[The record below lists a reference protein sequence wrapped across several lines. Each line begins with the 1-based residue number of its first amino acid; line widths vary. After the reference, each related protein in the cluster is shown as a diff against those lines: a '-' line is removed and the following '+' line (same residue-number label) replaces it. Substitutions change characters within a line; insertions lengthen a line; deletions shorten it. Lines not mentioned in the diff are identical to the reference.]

1 MLKPPSK
8 MRAQTESL
16 TALIRTP
23 MNQHALCRYSE
34 FIRDNILG
42 VVANTFP
49 LFSSQ
54 FADEQLE
61 RMVDDFVVIHG
72 ASEPE
77 FHHIA
82 TEFVQFL
89 QQKAPQDSSSISAD
103 QMALL
108 EYEWVAFNVE
118 IDTLVAAF
126 TSSPNPIF
134 EENQVLQLNPTLKL
148 LEVPFLLH
156 QDSVTFLIDMRHP
169 VFYGVFRNSQ
179 HHVISQKLREVDVA
193 LIQLLQQ
200 QPNLTLAQLQQM
212 IAQQLAGFSFMEW
225 AQHFSELG
233 FVSVRPSGEKL

>member
-1 MLKPPSK
+1 MLNPPSK

-61 RMVDDFVVIHG
+61 RMVDDFVVMHG

-89 QQKAPQDSSSISAD
+89 QQKVHQDSSSISAD

-156 QDSVTFLIDMRHP
+156 QDSVTFLTDRRHP

-212 IAQQLAGFSFMEW
+212 IAQQLARFSFMEW

-233 FVSVRPSGEKL
+233 LVSVRPSGEKL

>member
-1 MLKPPSK
+1 MLNPPNK
-8 MRAQTESL
+8 MRARTESL

-61 RMVDDFVVIHG
+61 RMVDDFVVMHG

-89 QQKAPQDSSSISAD
+89 QQKSHQDSSSISAD

-126 TSSPNPIF
+126 TSSSNPIF

-148 LEVPFLLH
+148 VEVPFLLH
-156 QDSVTFLIDMRHP
+156 QDSVTFLTDRRHP
-169 VFYGVFRNSQ
+169 VFYCVFRNSQ

-212 IAQQLAGFSFMEW
+212 IAQQLARFSFMEW

-233 FVSVRPSGEKL
+233 LVSVRPSGEKL

>member
-1 MLKPPSK
+1 MLNPPSK

-61 RMVDDFVVIHG
+61 RMVDDFVVMHG

-89 QQKAPQDSSSISAD
+89 SAES
-103 QMALL
+103 ASRL
-108 EYEWVAFNVE
+108 
-118 IDTLVAAF
+118 
-126 TSSPNPIF
+126 
-134 EENQVLQLNPTLKL
+134 
-148 LEVPFLLH
+148 
-156 QDSVTFLIDMRHP
+156 
-169 VFYGVFRNSQ
+169 
-179 HHVISQKLREVDVA
+179 
-193 LIQLLQQ
+193 
-200 QPNLTLAQLQQM
+200 
-212 IAQQLAGFSFMEW
+212 
-225 AQHFSELG
+225 
-233 FVSVRPSGEKL
+233 

>member
-1 MLKPPSK
+1 MLNPPSK
-8 MRAQTESL
+8 MCAQTESL

-61 RMVDDFVVIHG
+61 RMVDDFVVMHG

-89 QQKAPQDSSSISAD
+89 QQKVHQDSSSISAD

-156 QDSVTFLIDMRHP
+156 QDSVTFLTDRRHL

-212 IAQQLAGFSFMEW
+212 IAQQLARFSFMEW

-233 FVSVRPSGEKL
+233 LVSVRPSGEKL

>member
-1 MLKPPSK
+1 M
-8 MRAQTESL
+8 
-16 TALIRTP
+16 
-23 MNQHALCRYSE
+23 
-34 FIRDNILG
+34 
-42 VVANTFP
+42 
-49 LFSSQ
+49 
-54 FADEQLE
+54 
-61 RMVDDFVVIHG
+61 HG

-89 QQKAPQDSSSISAD
+89 QQKLHQGSCSISTEHLT
-103 QMALL
+103 LL

-118 IDTLVAAF
+118 IDALVAAF
-126 TSSPNPIF
+126 TPSLNPVSN
-134 EENQVLQLNPTLKL
+134 EKHVLQLNPTLRL
-148 LEVPFLLH
+148 VEVPFLLH
-156 QDSVTFLIDMRHP
+156 QGSVTFLTDRRHP

-212 IAQQLAGFSFMEW
+212 IAQQLTRFSFMEW

-233 FVSVRPSGEKL
+233 LVSVRPSGETL

>member
-1 MLKPPSK
+1 MLNPPSK

-61 RMVDDFVVIHG
+61 RMVDDFVVMHG

-89 QQKAPQDSSSISAD
+89 QQKAHQDSSSISAD
-103 QMALL
+103 QKALL

-118 IDTLVAAF
+118 IETLVAAF

-148 LEVPFLLH
+148 VEVPFLLH
-156 QDSVTFLIDMRHP
+156 QDSVTFLTDRRHR

-200 QPNLTLAQLQQM
+200 QPNLTLAQLQQI
-212 IAQQLAGFSFMEW
+212 IAQQLARFSFMEW

-233 FVSVRPSGEKL
+233 LVSVRPSGEKL

>member
-1 MLKPPSK
+1 MLNPPSK
-8 MRAQTESL
+8 MRAQTEYL

-61 RMVDDFVVIHG
+61 RMVDDFVVMHG

-89 QQKAPQDSSSISAD
+89 QQKAHQDSSFISAD
-103 QMALL
+103 QKALL

-118 IDTLVAAF
+118 IDTLVAALN
-126 TSSPNPIF
+126 SSSNPIL
-134 EENQVLQLNPTLKL
+134 EQNQVLQLNPTLKL

-156 QDSVTFLIDMRHP
+156 QDSVTFLTDRRHP
-169 VFYGVFRNSQ
+169 VFYGVFRNLQ

-212 IAQQLAGFSFMEW
+212 IAQQLARFSFMEW

-233 FVSVRPSGEKL
+233 LVSVRPSGEKL

>member
-1 MLKPPSK
+1 MLNPPSK

-61 RMVDDFVVIHG
+61 RMVDDFVVMHG

-89 QQKAPQDSSSISAD
+89 QQKAHQDSSFISAD
-103 QMALL
+103 QKALL

-118 IDTLVAAF
+118 IDTLVAALN
-126 TSSPNPIF
+126 SSSNPIL
-134 EENQVLQLNPTLKL
+134 EQNQVLQLNPTLKL

-156 QDSVTFLIDMRHP
+156 QDSVTFLTDRRHP
-169 VFYGVFRNSQ
+169 VFYGVFRNLQ

-212 IAQQLAGFSFMEW
+212 IAQQLARFSFMEW

-233 FVSVRPSGEKL
+233 LVSVRPSGEKL

>member
-1 MLKPPSK
+1 MLNPPSK
-8 MRAQTESL
+8 MRAQIESL

-61 RMVDDFVVIHG
+61 RMVDDFVVMHG

-89 QQKAPQDSSSISAD
+89 QQKVHQDSSSISAD

-126 TSSPNPIF
+126 TSSSNPIF
-134 EENQVLQLNPTLKL
+134 EESQVLQLNPTLKL
-148 LEVPFLLH
+148 VEVPFLLH
-156 QDSVTFLIDMRHP
+156 QDSVTFLTDRSHP

-200 QPNLTLAQLQQM
+200 RPNLTLAQLQQM
-212 IAQQLAGFSFMEW
+212 IAQQLARFSFMEW
-225 AQHFSELG
+225 AHHFSELG
-233 FVSVRPSGEKL
+233 LVSVRP

>member
-1 MLKPPSK
+1 MLNPPNK

-61 RMVDDFVVIHG
+61 RMVDDFVVMHG

-89 QQKAPQDSSSISAD
+89 QQKVHPDSSSISAD

-126 TSSPNPIF
+126 TSSSNPIL
-134 EENQVLQLNPTLKL
+134 EQNQVLQLNPTLRL

-156 QDSVTFLIDMRHP
+156 QDSVTFLTDRRHP

-212 IAQQLAGFSFMEW
+212 IAQQLARFSFMEW
-225 AQHFSELG
+225 AQHFNELG
-233 FVSVRPSGEKL
+233 LVSVRPSGEKL

>member
-1 MLKPPSK
+1 MLNPPSK
-8 MRAQTESL
+8 MCAQTESL

-61 RMVDDFVVIHG
+61 RMVDDFVVMHG

-89 QQKAPQDSSSISAD
+89 QQKAHQDSSSISAD
-103 QMALL
+103 QKALL

-126 TSSPNPIF
+126 TSSSNPIF

-156 QDSVTFLIDMRHP
+156 QDSVTFLTDRRHP

-179 HHVISQKLREVDVA
+179 NHVISQKLREVDVA

-212 IAQQLAGFSFMEW
+212 IAQQLARFSFMEW

-233 FVSVRPSGEKL
+233 LVSVRPSGEKL

>member
-1 MLKPPSK
+1 MLNPPSK

-89 QQKAPQDSSSISAD
+89 QQKAHQDSSSISAD

-126 TSSPNPIF
+126 NSPSNPIF

-148 LEVPFLLH
+148 VEV
-156 QDSVTFLIDMRHP
+156 
-169 VFYGVFRNSQ
+169 
-179 HHVISQKLREVDVA
+179 
-193 LIQLLQQ
+193 
-200 QPNLTLAQLQQM
+200 
-212 IAQQLAGFSFMEW
+212 
-225 AQHFSELG
+225 
-233 FVSVRPSGEKL
+233 

>member
-1 MLKPPSK
+1 MLNPPSK
-8 MRAQTESL
+8 MRAQTKSL

-61 RMVDDFVVIHG
+61 RMVDDFVVMHG

-89 QQKAPQDSSSISAD
+89 QQKAHQDSSFISAD
-103 QMALL
+103 QKALL

-126 TSSPNPIF
+126 NSPSNPIF

-148 LEVPFLLH
+148 VEVPFLLH
-156 QDSVTFLIDMRHP
+156 QDSVTFLTDRRHP
-169 VFYGVFRNSQ
+169 VFYGVLRNSQ

-193 LIQLLQQ
+193 LVQLLQQ

-212 IAQQLAGFSFMEW
+212 IAQQLARFSFMEW

-233 FVSVRPSGEKL
+233 LVNVRPSGEKL

>member
-1 MLKPPSK
+1 MLNPPSK

-23 MNQHALCRYSE
+23 MSQHALCRYSE

-61 RMVDDFVVIHG
+61 RMVDDFVVMHG

-89 QQKAPQDSSSISAD
+89 QQKEHQDSSSISAD
-103 QMALL
+103 QKALL

-126 TSSPNPIF
+126 NSPSNPIF

-148 LEVPFLLH
+148 VEVPFLLH
-156 QDSVTFLIDMRHP
+156 RDSVTFLTDRRHP

-212 IAQQLAGFSFMEW
+212 IAQQLARFSFMEW

-233 FVSVRPSGEKL
+233 LVNVRPSGEKL

>member
-1 MLKPPSK
+1 MLNPPSK

-61 RMVDDFVVIHG
+61 RMVDDFVVMHG

-89 QQKAPQDSSSISAD
+89 QQKAHQDSSSISAD

-126 TSSPNPIF
+126 TSSSNPIL
-134 EENQVLQLNPTLKL
+134 EQNQVLQLNPTLRL

-156 QDSVTFLIDMRHP
+156 QDSVTFLTQRRHS

-212 IAQQLAGFSFMEW
+212 IAQQLARFSFMEW
-225 AQHFSELG
+225 AQHFNELG
-233 FVSVRPSGEKL
+233 LVSVRPSGEKL

>member
-1 MLKPPSK
+1 MLNPPSK

-54 FADEQLE
+54 FTEGQLKG
-61 RMVDDFVVIHG
+61 MADDFVVTHG

-82 TEFVQFL
+82 TEFVQCM
-89 QQKAPQDSSSISAD
+89 QQWKQADQHPISAD
-103 QMALL
+103 EMALL

-118 IDTLVAAF
+118 IDTLVAAL
-126 TSSPNPIF
+126 TSQSDQTL
-134 EENQVLQLNPTLKL
+134 EESQVLQLNPTLKL
-148 LEVPFLLH
+148 VEVPFLLH
-156 QDSVTFLIDMRHP
+156 QDSVTFLTDRRHS

-212 IAQQLAGFSFMEW
+212 IAQQLARFSFMEW

-233 FVSVRPSGEKL
+233 LISVRPSGEKL

>member
-1 MLKPPSK
+1 MLNPPSK

-61 RMVDDFVVIHG
+61 RMVDDFVVMHG

-89 QQKAPQDSSSISAD
+89 QQKAHQDSSSISAD
-103 QMALL
+103 QKALL

-126 TSSPNPIF
+126 NSPSNPIF

-148 LEVPFLLH
+148 VEVPFLLH
-156 QDSVTFLIDMRHP
+156 QDSVTFLTDSRHP

-212 IAQQLAGFSFMEW
+212 IAQQLARFSFMEW

-233 FVSVRPSGEKL
+233 LVSVRPSGEKL

>member
-1 MLKPPSK
+1 MLNPPSK

-61 RMVDDFVVIHG
+61 RMVDDFVVMHG

-89 QQKAPQDSSSISAD
+89 QQKAHQDSSSISAD

-126 TSSPNPIF
+126 TSSSNPIF

-148 LEVPFLLH
+148 VEVPFLLH
-156 QDSVTFLIDMRHP
+156 QDSVTFLTDRRHP

-179 HHVISQKLREVDVA
+179 NHVISQKLREVDVA

-200 QPNLTLAQLQQM
+200 QPSLTLAQLQQM
-212 IAQQLAGFSFMEW
+212 IAQQLARFSFMEW

-233 FVSVRPSGEKL
+233 LVSVRPSGEKL

>member
-1 MLKPPSK
+1 MLNPPSQ
-8 MRAQTESL
+8 MRAQTESI

-23 MNQHALCRYSE
+23 MNQHSLCRYSE

-61 RMVDDFVVIHG
+61 RMVDDFVVRHG

-89 QQKAPQDSSSISAD
+89 QQEAHQYSSSISAD

-108 EYEWVAFNVE
+108 EYEWVEFNVE
-118 IDTLVAAF
+118 IDNLVAVF
-126 TSSPNPIF
+126 NSSSNPIF
-134 EENQVLQLNPTLKL
+134 EENQVLQLNPTLRL
-148 LEVPFLLH
+148 VEVPFLLH
-156 QDSVTFLIDMRHP
+156 QESVTFLTNRRHP
-169 VFYGVFRNSQ
+169 VFYSVFRNSR

-200 QPNLTLAQLQQM
+200 QPNLTLAQLQQK
-212 IAQQLAGFSFMEW
+212 ITQQLARFSFMEW
-225 AQHFSELG
+225 AQHFNVLG
-233 FVSVRPSGEKL
+233 LVSVRPSGEKL

>member
-1 MLKPPSK
+1 MLNPPSK

-61 RMVDDFVVIHG
+61 RMVDDFVVMHG

-89 QQKAPQDSSSISAD
+89 QQKALQDSSFISAD
-103 QMALL
+103 QKALL

-148 LEVPFLLH
+148 VEVPFLLH
-156 QDSVTFLIDMRHP
+156 QDSVTFLTDRRHP

-212 IAQQLAGFSFMEW
+212 IAQQLARFSFMEW

-233 FVSVRPSGEKL
+233 LVSVRPSGEKL